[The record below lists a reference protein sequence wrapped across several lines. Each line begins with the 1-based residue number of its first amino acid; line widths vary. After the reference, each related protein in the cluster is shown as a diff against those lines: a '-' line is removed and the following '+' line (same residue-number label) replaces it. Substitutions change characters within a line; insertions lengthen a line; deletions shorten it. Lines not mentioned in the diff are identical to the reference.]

1 VSDALP
7 ADYGVNAC
15 GPRAR
20 AGMTREQ
27 REVHARLASLPK
39 RVHSKTERDE
49 MARQLRAAD
58 LIESLSR
65 AAKKGNAEKSRPR
78 PQVAPT
84 VTGVSHRQMVYYAL
98 RKGPRSV
105 AELRAEVG
113 SARVCARI
121 SELREAGHVITTM
134 RVGKSVIYTLQGCE
148 SPREGGSHPQT

>member
-58 LIESLSR
+58 LSDSLSR
-65 AAKKGNAEKSRPR
+65 ARKNGARVEAAVRASKTRAG
-78 PQVAPT
+78 
-84 VTGVSHRQMVYYAL
+84 VTVSHRDLILAAL
-98 RKGPRSV
+98 QTGPKTL
-105 AELRAEVG
+105 AELTDITKGAKA
-113 SARVCARI
+113 SSRV
-121 SELREAGHVITTM
+121 SELRKLGWDIVIELEGNYG
-134 RVGKSVIYTLQGCE
+134 RRYTLRG
-148 SPREGGSHPQT
+148 RA

>member
-58 LIESLSR
+58 LSDSLSR
-65 AAKKGNAEKSRPR
+65 ARKGSEKAYAATAAAKKRLGTTVNY
-78 PQVAPT
+78 VA
-84 VTGVSHRQMVYYAL
+84 QKDQILAAL
-98 RKGPRSV
+98 RQGPLTP
-105 AELRAEVG
+105 AEIAERFAAG
-113 SARVCARI
+113 RPSARI
-121 SELREAGHVITTM
+121 GDLRDAGHVIETQ
-134 RVGKSVIYTLQGCE
+134 RSAD
-148 SPREGGSHPQT
+148 GGYLYVLRKEAANT